1 MVKKVEILCQV
12 LRTGLLLYS
21 SHTAIPQDH
30 PSPSSFQSLAFL
42 LPKTPF
48 LPNYRPSLESAGRV
62 PSISV
67 WPSGSLQPR
76 QHLAHCSE
84 AT

>member
-1 MVKKVEILCQV
+1 MVKKVEILCKV

-21 SHTAIPQDH
+21 SHTAIPQYC
-30 PSPSSFQSLAFL
+30 PSPSSFQSLAF

-48 LPNYRPSLESAGRV
+48 LPNYRPSLESARRV
-62 PSISV
+62 PSISI

-84 AT
+84 AM